1 MDFEVT
7 YTEDQQRFREEVRSW
22 FEVNVP
28 PGIARIP
35 SLPAASQANYQLRR
49 ELGRQLGDKG
59 WLFPMAPKE
68 YGGGGLDLDH
78 LDFLRRRS

>member
-28 PGIARIP
+28 PGIARTP
-35 SLPAASQANYQLRR
+35 SSPAASQANYQLRR
-49 ELGRQLGDKG
+49 ELGRKLGDKG
-59 WLFPMAPKE
+59 
-68 YGGGGLDLDH
+68 
-78 LDFLRRRS
+78 